1 MDRNTSAVHRVAG
14 ELVARIAD
22 GSWRAGERIPGEHA
36 LARRF
41 GVSRPTVRE
50 AIGMLSAR
58 GLLHV
63 RPRSGTYVAGEI
75 SSGEMK
81 ALTDLIS
88 VDPGRIWELL
98 EIRRIVDTAAA
109 ELAAARRSEEDLQ
122 RLQELARSPGLR
134 SPRELIEQ
142 PEGGRAYGRFFALL
156 ARATGNGLFEHLVCS
171 VAASLRRALPYSR
184 LLLAEVEGAASTI
197 RTQLLD
203 ILDAVERGDSEDAR
217 SRTAEHLDT
226 LEAYLRRRSGR

>member
-156 ARATGNGLFEHLVCS
+156 ARATGNGLFEHLVCF
-171 VAASLRRALPYSR
+171 AAAQVVSPDKCMYASSSSLIGSNP
-184 LLLAEVEGAASTI
+184 
-197 RTQLLD
+197 
-203 ILDAVERGDSEDAR
+203 AVERGHCEPCYSYC
-217 SRTAEHLDT
+217 L
-226 LEAYLRRRSGR
+226 LRQLMRIYCILFFLW